1 MVTDLLLCRWIAAGF
16 DEGFEKIKDF
26 PLSLGELFQV
36 SLPFRVVNWAWGE
49 CRNRQRGYPP
59 SSSFFPSNFYIESAS
74 ARNKYSLSQRKI
86 PREVFVKYS

>member
-1 MVTDLLLCRWIAAGF
+1 MVTDLLLCRWIAASF

-26 PLSLGELFQV
+26 PLSLGEFFQV

-59 SSSFFPSNFYIESAS
+59 SFPTLRQIFISSRLQPVTSTH
-74 ARNKYSLSQRKI
+74 LSHKKSPRK
-86 PREVFVKYS
+86 VFG